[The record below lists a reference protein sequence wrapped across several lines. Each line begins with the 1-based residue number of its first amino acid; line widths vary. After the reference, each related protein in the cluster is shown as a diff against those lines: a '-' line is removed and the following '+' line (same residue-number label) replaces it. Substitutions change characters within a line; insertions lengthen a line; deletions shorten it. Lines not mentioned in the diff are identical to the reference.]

1 MGRLNFKFK
10 YRAALFLFAAVILVG
25 CAGQRLHN
33 EGLALLESGR
43 NEEGLEKLA
52 AASKADPDNLTYR
65 SALVRN
71 RELIIGRMLTNASS
85 ERAQE
90 HYAAAQT
97 IYESILRIDQNNN
110 AARDGIAAL
119 EMDHRHIGII
129 SEATAYLKKGDFD
142 SAQAVLKPVLI
153 ENQKNNQA
161 MLLQRQIDEQVSKV
175 LLAEPALQGKFKK
188 PVTLQFRDANL
199 KMVFE
204 ALSRTSGI
212 NVLLD
217 KDVKADIKTSIFVKD
232 VSIEDAI
239 DLILL
244 QSQLEK
250 KIISDNTVFVYPNT
264 PAKLKDYQDLK
275 IRSFHLTNSD
285 PKQVMN
291 MVKTLLKT
299 KDILVN
305 EKTNSIVMRDTP
317 EAIRLAEKMINDQDT
332 ADPEVMLEVEVL
344 EVNRTRLSQ
353 IGINFPSKLTLT
365 TPSGTANAGLTL
377 SQLQNVSAGDL
388 ITSPALATTLNLMM
402 QDGTTNL
409 LASPRIRVRNREKA
423 KIMIGD
429 RVPIIT
435 NAVTPVSTG
444 TPVVTGNVQYMD
456 VGMKLEVEPE
466 IHLDNDI
473 SIKVHL
479 DVSSI
484 VKEINN
490 AVSGT
495 QAYQIGTR
503 NASTVLRLR
512 DGETQ
517 ILAGLISDED
527 RKTSNKVPG
536 LGQLPVLGRLFSS
549 DGDNISKTEII
560 LSITPRIVG
569 RKAFP
574 DAREVEYWSGTE
586 ASLRT
591 SSLTM
596 KSLGSIGFSNPAK
609 TPEAPAAI
617 NHVPAAGTASAAAAA
632 ATVEKAARDLATQP
646 VVISW
651 AGPNQ
656 AKVGDKISVMINTP
670 IQLGV
675 KSLSFQVGYDAS
687 VLKAVDVIEGNL
699 MKQNNAQT
707 NLVKTINQKNGIV
720 LVGLS
725 GTASGESS
733 GGGNI
738 VTLEFEV
745 IGASPSSPISVS
757 RITSAAISG
766 GSLALSAPD
775 PHVIS
780 VMQ

>member
-1 MGRLNFKFK
+1 MRLNFKFK
-10 YRAALFLFAAVILVG
+10 HRVTLLAAVAAILVG

-33 EGLALLESGR
+33 EGLTLLEEGR
-43 NEEGLEKLA
+43 NEEGLAKLA
-52 AASKADPDNLTYR
+52 AASKADPDNLAFR

-71 RELIIGRMLTNASS
+71 RELIVGRMLNNASS

-90 HYAAAQT
+90 HYAAAQS
-97 IYESILRIDQNNN
+97 IYEGILRIDQNNN
-110 AARDGIAAL
+110 AAKDGLAAL
-119 EMDHRHIGII
+119 EMDKRHLGII
-129 SEATAYLKKGDFD
+129 AEAAVYLKKGDYD
-142 SAQAVLKPVLI
+142 SAQTVLKPVFI
-153 ENQKNNQA
+153 ENPNNNQA
-161 MLLQRQIDEQVSKV
+161 ILLQRQIDEQAAKI

-317 EAIRLAEKMINDQDT
+317 EAIRLAEKMINDQDI

-365 TPSGTANAGLTL
+365 AQGATPNTGLTL
-377 SQLQNVSAGDL
+377 NQLQNLNSSDL
-388 ITSPALATTLNLMM
+388 VTSPALATTLNLML

-429 RVPIIT
+429 RVPVIT

-484 VKEINN
+484 VKQIDNPI
-490 AVSGT
+490 SGT

-517 ILAGLISDED
+517 VLAGLISDED

-536 LGQLPVLGRLFSS
+536 LGQLPILGHLFS
-549 DGDNISKTEII
+549 DNGSNTSKTEII

-569 RKAFP
+569 KKAFP

-591 SSLTM
+591 TSLTM
-596 KSLGSIGFSNPAK
+596 KSLGNGSVGFGGSAKAPETPAMNIRQPVSNA
-609 TPEAPAAI
+609 
-617 NHVPAAGTASAAAAA
+617 VSTAVDKSSQN
-632 ATVEKAARDLATQP
+632 TVAQP

-651 AGPNQ
+651 AAPGQ
-656 AKVGDKISVMINTP
+656 AKVGDRISVMLNTP
-670 IQLGV
+670 VQLGV
-675 KSLSFQVGYDAS
+675 KSLSFQVSYDAS

-699 MKQNNAQT
+699 MKQNNAQS
-707 NLVKTINQKNGIV
+707 NLVKTINQKSGIV
-720 LVGLS
+720 LVGIS
-725 GTASGESS
+725 GTATGESS

-745 IGASPSSPISVS
+745 VGAAPSSHISIS
-757 RITSAAISG
+757 RITSAAING
-766 GSLALSAPD
+766 GTLALSAPE

-780 VMQ
+780 VTQ

>member
-1 MGRLNFKFK
+1 MCNQFVKLKRHSI
-10 YRAALFLFAAVILVG
+10 YILLATLILAG
-25 CAGQRLHN
+25 CAAQRLHN
-33 EGLALLESGR
+33 EGMSLLEEGR
-43 NEEGLEKLA
+43 NEEGLAKLA
-52 AASKADPDNLTYR
+52 AASKADPGNLSFKTT
-65 SALVRN
+65 LVRN
-71 RELIIGRMLTNASS
+71 RDLIINRLLMNANN
-85 ERAQE
+85 ERVQE
-90 HYAAAQT
+90 HYPAAQSA
-97 IYESILRIDQNNN
+97 YENILRIDPDNN
-110 AARDGIAAL
+110 AARDGLAAL
-119 EMDHRHIGII
+119 DMDKRHIGII
-129 SEATAYLKKGDFD
+129 SEATAYYKKGDLD
-142 SAQAVLKPVLI
+142 SARAVLKPVLI
-153 ENQKNNQA
+153 ENPRNIQA
-161 MLLQRQIDEQVSKV
+161 ILLQRQIDEQAAKI

-305 EKTNSIVMRDTP
+305 EKTNSVVMRDTP
-317 EAIRLAEKMINDQDT
+317 EAIRLAEKMINDQDI

-353 IGINFPSKLTLT
+353 IGINFPSKLSLT
-365 TPSGTANAGLTL
+365 AKSGLTL
-377 SQLQNVSAGDL
+377 NQLQNITAGDL
-388 ITSPALATTLNLMM
+388 VTSPALATTLNLMM

-409 LASPRIRVRNREKA
+409 LASPRIRVKNREKA

-429 RVPIIT
+429 RVPVIN
-435 NAVTPVSTG
+435 NAVTPTAAG
-444 TPVVTGNVQYMD
+444 NPVITGNIQYMD

-466 IHLDNDI
+466 IHLDSDI

-484 VKEINN
+484 VKEIVQ
-490 AVSGT
+490 AASGT

-536 LGQLPVLGRLFSS
+536 LGQLPILGRLFSD
-549 DGDNISKTEII
+549 DGSNTSKTEII
-560 LSITPRIVG
+560 LSITPHIVG
-569 RKAFP
+569 RKTFP

-596 KSLGSIGFSNPAK
+596 KSLGNGSIGFGNPAK
-609 TPEAPAAI
+609 TPDAAATI
-617 NHVPAAGTASAAAAA
+617 NQQPPAGTASAAAATA
-632 ATVEKAARDLATQP
+632 AVEKAARDLATQP

-651 AGPNQ
+651 AGPNK
-656 AKVGDKISVMINTP
+656 AKVGEKISVMINTP
-670 IQLGV
+670 MQLGV
-675 KSLSFQVGYDAS
+675 RSLSFQVGYDTS

-699 MKQNNAQT
+699 MKQNNAKT
-707 NLVKTINQKNGIV
+707 NLVKTINHKNGIV

-725 GTASGESS
+725 GTATGESS

-745 IGASPSSPISVS
+745 VGASPSSNISVS
-757 RITSAAISG
+757 RITSAATSG

-780 VMQ
+780 VTQ